1 MKMHE
6 IGAAF
11 PFSVPEFCTGLLLSI
26 FNQIW
31 DHHEWLEDPSSS
43 ILIAM
48 IAYVL
53 EFQYSNPQKESTR
66 YKRVQSYLKQWQM
79 IVHQLS
85 IYIYVLYY
93 ILWWCCCWWIHHLH
107 IIYIYMPLDRPV
119 VALCC
124 GAHFLVCSAEVV
136 FGASSNVR
144 NPMPENDHLG
154 IVYTTHLWWFFVWMI
169 YCWVYHIIRISID
182 IMCIL

>member
-1 MKMHE
+1 MNMQE

-11 PFSVPEFCTGLLLSI
+11 PFSLPEFCTGLLLSI

-85 IYIYVLYY
+85 IYIYTIIYY
-93 ILWWCCCWWIHHLH
+93 DDVVGESIIY
-107 IIYIYMPLDRPV
+107 IYIYMPLDRPV

-136 FGASSNVR
+136 FGASRGEKPNAR
-144 NPMPENDHLG
+144 KRPFGDCLYNPFMV
-154 IVYTTHLWWFFVWMI
+154 IFFWMI
-169 YCWVYHIIRISID
+169 YCWFYHIIRISID
-182 IMCIL
+182 IICIF